1 MKQIV
6 TVLLALAVSLS
17 AMAQKKDHKGPDH
30 ERFEAEKVAY
40 ITQQL
45 SLTAEEAQVFWPV
58 YNQAQ
63 KEQRES
69 FRALRLQ
76 KKALREAIDAGKS
89 DAEIK
94 PLLDA
99 YLKARAEMKDPMAEH
114 RADFVKAIGE
124 TKTARLYLSEDGF
137 RNVALRQMAG
147 QGRGYM
153 GGAFG
158 RGSGRGSG
166 HGFSGGKGSGYAR
179 PYLDKGH
186 HGEARPDASPKE

>member
-63 KEQRES
+63 KEQREC

-124 TKTARLYLSEDGF
+124 TKTAKLYLSEDGF

-147 QGRGYM
+147 QGR
-153 GGAFG
+153 A
-158 RGSGRGSG
+158 SG
-166 HGFSGGKGSGYAR
+166 HGFGRASGHGFKGGKGSGYAR

-186 HGEARPDASPKE
+186 HGDARPVASPKE

>member
-63 KEQRES
+63 KEQREC

-124 TKTARLYLSEDGF
+124 TKTAKLYLSEDGF

-147 QGRGYM
+147 QGRGS
-153 GGAFG
+153 GHGF
-158 RGSGRGSG
+158 GRGSG

-186 HGEARPDASPKE
+186 HGEARPGASPKE